1 MLELVVNDV
10 ISTIFLVDG
19 VGVCFLFKS
28 VAVAGNQFFIVSGA
42 INDKVI
48 VSKWDELYL
57 LVNSSAANR

>member
-19 VGVCFLFKS
+19 VGVCLFKS

-48 VSKWDELYL
+48 VSK
-57 LVNSSAANR
+57 

>member
-48 VSKWDELYL
+48 VSK
-57 LVNSSAANR
+57 